1 MRVIGVRASTNHLRY
16 AVLELDANG
25 AVSWV
30 NQGEEHKWTAPRS
43 ATTKASKLVEVRREF
58 LRLLAKYKPDKVV
71 IKSPETVRGG
81 PSPDR
86 ISMEAIA
93 FLVCGEQNV
102 EVTEK
107 LYSQLKPNKT
117 TAMNSGAVQQ
127 YALLHVT
134 QCATHWDSEIA
145 DALVAGLRELG
156 K

>member
-1 MRVIGVRASTNHLRY
+1 
-16 AVLELDANG
+16 
-25 AVSWV
+25 
-30 NQGEEHKWTAPRS
+30 
-43 ATTKASKLVEVRREF
+43 
-58 LRLLAKYKPDKVV
+58 
-71 IKSPETVRGG
+71 
-81 PSPDR
+81 
-86 ISMEAIA
+86 MEAIV

-107 LYSQLKPNKT
+107 LYSQLKPSRT